1 MDLQNSGLVKLGL
14 GVLTCNS
21 ALTIYSSWGED
32 AASVTFVLVADA
44 ALALLFLCLR
54 ELERRGGGGGQA
66 RRGRGRTKAAVW
78 ALSTLLTAIFAA
90 RVAPLMPPPVGA
102 LVWAAAVATAAGGF
116 WAIFLN

>member
-21 ALTIYSSWGED
+21 ALAIYSSWGED

-54 ELERRGGGGGQA
+54 ELERGGGQA

-78 ALSTLLTAIFAA
+78 ALSTLLTAMFAA

>member
-21 ALTIYSSWGED
+21 ALAIYSSWGED

-44 ALALLFLCLR
+44 ALALLFLCL
-54 ELERRGGGGGQA
+54 GGGQA

-78 ALSTLLTAIFAA
+78 ALSTLLTAMFAA

-102 LVWAAAVATAAGGF
+102 MVWAAAVATAAGGF

>member
-21 ALTIYSSWGED
+21 ALAIYSSWGED

-54 ELERRGGGGGQA
+54 ELERGGGGGGQA

-78 ALSTLLTAIFAA
+78 ALSTLLTAMFAA
-90 RVAPLMPPPVGA
+90 RVAPLMPSPVGA
-102 LVWAAAVATAAGGF
+102 MVWAAAVATAAGGF